1 LAYAIENVIL
11 MLLLFYGPPN
21 RIACDF
27 CVLVG
32 HSAHRSDLLAR
43 TSRSTH
49 TFATPN
55 LTVHIQDL
63 APVLPNY
70 RAVRTI
76 DDFIA
81 EKDIIIHEK
90 PEDPMP
96 DQGTSTD
103 LTKEL
108 HSAAGFTSFLFRS
121 F

>member
-1 LAYAIENVIL
+1 MAYAIENVIL

-32 HSAHRSDLLAR
+32 HSAHRSDLLA
-43 TSRSTH
+43 
-49 TFATPN
+49 TPN
-55 LTVHIQDL
+55 LTVHIQAL